1 MSHPPP
7 IASTPGHGPPRSGP
21 RRFTAAGLAA
31 LLLVAASCTSGTGA
45 TVTVTSQVTAGNPP
59 ATSAAAS
66 PKPSSGAAGRS
77 SSPTTS
83 TSSRSAAPPAAGSV
97 GTAVTASPGGVP
109 GGFVP
114 TKLRPG
120 QKAPQFIVVSFD
132 GVGWHE
138 KWQYWRDIAAKVPF
152 RFTGFLTGVYLLS
165 DATKD
170 KYQGPGHGVGKS
182 SVGWNSPS
190 DLPVEIA
197 DLNQAYRDG
206 DEIASHFN
214 GHFCAGDD
222 PSGKDWSTSSWN
234 NELDQFFALMKN
246 VRANNNLP
254 AADKLAFGPGEV
266 IGERTPCLE
275 GTPEALYPALTAH
288 HMTYDSSFTRRG
300 VSWPTQSH
308 QYKIW
313 QFGMAEF
320 PVHGTSHFQITM
332 DYNFYFSQRG
342 GSSTGVTPA
351 QSARDSAQVQ
361 ATYQDMYNATS
372 AGNRAPL
379 MLGNHFNQWNNSAYS
394 QALGKFLL
402 ANCAKPDTHCVS
414 FRDLIAW
421 MNIQNPAVLHQLQ
434 QQAPEMGP
442 PNR

>member
-1 MSHPPP
+1 MSHT
-7 IASTPGHGPPRSGP
+7 ARRNGTPDSRRRRRGS
-21 RRFTAAGLAA
+21 RRFTAAGLAT
-31 LLLVAASCTSGTGA
+31 LLLVAASCTGRTGA
-45 TVTVTSQVTAGNPP
+45 TVTVTSQVTAGSPP
-59 ATSAAAS
+59 ATSATAS
-66 PKPSSGAAGRS
+66 PRPTSGAAGRS
-77 SSPTTS
+77 SSPAA
-83 TSSRSAAPPAAGSV
+83 SSRTPGAAGGV
-97 GTAVTASPGGVP
+97 GTTAATSPDGVP

-165 DATKD
+165 DATKN

-182 SVGWNSPS
+182 SVGWNAPS

-197 DLNQAYRDG
+197 DLNQAYRAG

-246 VRANNNLP
+246 VQTNNNLP
-254 AADKLAFGPGEV
+254 AGDKLAFGPDEV

-300 VSWPTQSH
+300 ISWPTQSH

-313 QFGMAEF
+313 QLGMAEF

-342 GSSTGVTPA
+342 GNSTGVTPA
-351 QSARDSAQVQ
+351 QSAQDSAQVQ

-372 AGNRAPL
+372 AGNR
-379 MLGNHFNQWNNSAYS
+379 
-394 QALGKFLL
+394 
-402 ANCAKPDTHCVS
+402 
-414 FRDLIAW
+414 
-421 MNIQNPAVLHQLQ
+421 
-434 QQAPEMGP
+434 
-442 PNR
+442 

>member
-1 MSHPPP
+1 MD
-7 IASTPGHGPPRSGP
+7 ALL
-21 RRFTAAGLAA
+21 RFTPLSGHRRGGRGSRRVTAAALAA
-31 LLLVAASCTSGTGA
+31 LLLVASCTSHTAA
-45 TVTVTSQVTAGNPP
+45 TVTVTSQVTAANP
-59 ATSAAAS
+59 SV
-66 PKPSSGAAGRS
+66 
-77 SSPTTS
+77 
-83 TSSRSAAPPAAGSV
+83 AAPPASPA
-97 GTAVTASPGGVP
+97 TASRPSVPPGSSSKSSATP
-109 GGFVP
+109 STTRPAPTPSSSAPSALGGFVP

-165 DATKD
+165 NATKD

-182 SVGWNSPS
+182 SVGWNAPK
-190 DLPVEIA
+190 DVPAEIA
-197 DLNQAYRDG
+197 DLNRAYQDG

-214 GHFCAGDD
+214 GHFRAGDN

-234 NELDQFFALMKN
+234 DELNQFFALMKN
-246 VRANNNLP
+246 VQGNNHLP
-254 AADKLAFGPGEV
+254 ATETLAFGPAEV

-288 HMTYDSSFTRRG
+288 HMSYDSSFTRRG
-300 VSWPTQSH
+300 ISWPTQSH

-332 DYNFYFSQRG
+332 DYNFYFTQRG
-342 GSSTGVTPA
+342 GSSAGVTSA
-351 QSARDSAQVQ
+351 QSARDSTQVQ
-361 ATYQDMYNATS
+361 ATYQDMYNATT

-379 MLGNHFNQWNNSAYS
+379 ILGNHFNEWNNSAYS

-414 FRDLIAW
+414 FRDLITW
-421 MNIQNPAVLHQLQ
+421 MNIQDPAVLTHLQ

-442 PNR
+442 PGQ